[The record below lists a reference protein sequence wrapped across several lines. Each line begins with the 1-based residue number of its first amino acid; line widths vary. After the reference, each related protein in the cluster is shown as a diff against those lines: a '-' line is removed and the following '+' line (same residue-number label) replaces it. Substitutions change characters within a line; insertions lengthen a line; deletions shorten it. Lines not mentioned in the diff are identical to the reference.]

1 MLPEKLHNLPHNG
14 KRIFYKFYD
23 RSLRKFGSKE
33 IAVKVA
39 VCAVRKKY
47 TLVDGQWRARAD
59 ANDADTTSSS
69 SDTTSSSSD
78 ESDNSDY
85 VPLAR
90 HAVRRGENAASR

>member
-23 RSLRKFGSKE
+23 RSLRKFGSRE
-33 IAVKVA
+33 VAVKLA

-47 TLVDGQWRARAD
+47 TLVRGQWRARPD

-69 SDTTSSSSD
+69 SSSETCTESDDSSD
-78 ESDNSDY
+78 
-85 VPLAR
+85 VPPAR
-90 HAVRRGENAASR
+90 YAV